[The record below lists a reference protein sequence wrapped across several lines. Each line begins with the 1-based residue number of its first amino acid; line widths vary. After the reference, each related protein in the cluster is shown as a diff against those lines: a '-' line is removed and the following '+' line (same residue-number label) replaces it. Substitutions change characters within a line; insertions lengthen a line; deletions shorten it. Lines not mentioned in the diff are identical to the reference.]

1 MYYEC
6 QREKRSRKNQLSA
19 DLVDLHGVRVLKEE
33 EIALRS
39 DQAGDGVNHSS
50 IFTRLSWDQQ
60 NPPHYFKL

>member
-50 IFTRLSWDQQ
+50 IFTRLS
-60 NPPHYFKL
+60 